1 LVSMAWLRA
10 WHGYRHGMAWH
21 GMAWQRR
28 LLRAP
33 PAFLPRACPLHRA
46 TAGPITKVAIHVL
59 SWYRPVDG
67 SIISSPPASARVFA
81 RRRRIRRCRAALL
94 PPRPDTSSSGLPR
107 HAGSAMKA
115 YQLIRFWRTWHP
127 VQLCRTPIAT
137 LTISVHLSRSH
148 ESAPVRLPHAALR
161 NGIRCW
167 PRRLAVPPR
176 AGGAELPRTP
186 RPPERVAVFEP
197 CETKKCNSSVPAAQ
211 GVPCRDLGSCAT
223 TAAAATNCQAL
234 PGIARHCQACFALHL
249 WGVASAAVLP
259 GNEAQVIGPIWSGL
273 WFHCMQGLSKLWI
286 AEL

>member
-1 LVSMAWLRA
+1 MAWNGMAATPAESSSRLLAQGLPAPPRDCWPNHEGGNPRAQLVSACRRFDHLLTPSLCSSLCTPPEDQTLPGGPSA
-10 WHGYRHGMAWH
+10 AAARHKQ
-21 GMAWQRR
+21 QR
-28 LLRAP
+28 
-33 PAFLPRACPLHRA
+33 
-46 TAGPITKVAIHVL
+46 
-59 SWYRPVDG
+59 
-67 SIISSPPASARVFA
+67 
-81 RRRRIRRCRAALL
+81 
-94 PPRPDTSSSGLPR
+94 TSSTRRQRDESV
-107 HAGSAMKA
+107 SV
-115 YQLIRFWRTWHP
+115 IRFWRTWHP

>member
-1 LVSMAWLRA
+1 MGWQVVRLVSMAWLRA

-67 SIISSPPASARVFA
+67 SIISSPPALCSSLCTPPEDQTLPGGPSAAAA
-81 RRRRIRRCRAALL
+81 RHKQQR
-94 PPRPDTSSSGLPR
+94 TSSTRRQRDESV
-107 HAGSAMKA
+107 SV
-115 YQLIRFWRTWHP
+115 IRFWRTWHP

-167 PRRLAVPPR
+167 PRRLAVPP
-176 AGGAELPRTP
+176 GLAEQSCHEHLARPNASPCLSHAKRKSATRPSLQRKAFPVEISDLVLLLLLLPLIVRH
-186 RPPERVAVFEP
+186 
-197 CETKKCNSSVPAAQ
+197 
-211 GVPCRDLGSCAT
+211 
-223 TAAAATNCQAL
+223 CQAL
-234 PGIARHCQACFALHL
+234 PGIARPALR
-249 WGVASAAVLP
+249 S
-259 GNEAQVIGPIWSGL
+259 ISGAWL
-273 WFHCMQGLSKLWI
+273 RPRYFRVMRRK
-286 AEL
+286 